1 MFNIKEPV
9 NALTHLAGAVLS
21 SVALVWM
28 IIKGVSNGS
37 TLQIVSALVFGLSLI
52 ALYTASTVY
61 HWVPSSEKSGC
72 YTTQSRPLYD
82 IHTYCRHIHTG
93 LPDCL
98 KRNFRLDPVWY
109 CMGTC
114 CTWYCYEVGLV

>member
-37 TLQIVSALVFGLSLI
+37 TLQIVSA
-52 ALYTASTVY
+52 
-61 HWVPSSEKSGC
+61 
-72 YTTQSRPLYD
+72 
-82 IHTYCRHIHTG
+82 
-93 LPDCL
+93 
-98 KRNFRLDPVWY
+98 
-109 CMGTC
+109 
-114 CTWYCYEVGLV
+114 